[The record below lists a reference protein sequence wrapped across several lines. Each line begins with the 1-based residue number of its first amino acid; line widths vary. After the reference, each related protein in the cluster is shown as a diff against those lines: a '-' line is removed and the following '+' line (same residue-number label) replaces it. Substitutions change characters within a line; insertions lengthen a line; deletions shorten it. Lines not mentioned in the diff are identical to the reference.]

1 MTSTGAAP
9 SALERFSPVARSWFV
24 DTFAAPTRA
33 QELGWDAISR
43 GEHTL
48 LLAPTGSGKTLA
60 AFLWCLDKL
69 ASRPEPPPRKDGK
82 RAKRD
87 GISVLYV
94 SPLKALSYDVE
105 RNLRSPLAG
114 LRIAAARTGQGLP
127 EIRVGT
133 RTGDTPTR
141 EREDIRRDPPD
152 ILITTPES
160 LYLMLTSRA
169 REVLRTVETV
179 IIDEIH
185 TMAGTKRGAHLAL
198 SLERLEMLAEKPPQ
212 RIGLSATQRPLEEVA
227 KYLGGDRPVRIADAG
242 ASKELDLK
250 VIVPVEDMANI
261 DPSLYQQTG
270 TVSGTG
276 YEGAQGIWPAVYPQ
290 LLELVR
296 AHRSTL
302 IFVNNRRLAERLAA
316 RVNELAGEELLR
328 AHHGSVSR
336 EQRTEIEEKLK
347 AGLLPGLVATSSLE
361 LGIDMGAVDLVIQ
374 VESPKSVARGLQRVG
389 RAGHQVDA
397 PSRGRIFPKF
407 RGDLLECAVVTERMH
422 KGLIEKTEV
431 PKNPLDV
438 LAQQIVAMCAVDDL
452 RVDEVEALARRTY
465 NFATLTRDVLESVL
479 GMLAGQYPS
488 DEFADLKPRILWDRA
503 TDILS
508 SRRDAKTVAVIN
520 GGTIPDRGL
529 YGVFL
534 GEGGPRVGE
543 LDEEMVYESRAGETF
558 LLGATTWRIEQITR
572 DRVIVS
578 PAPGEPGKM
587 PFWKGD
593 GIGRPLEFGRAIGAF
608 TREIDAIR
616 DPEKA
621 LARLQQTHDLDERAA
636 RNLLAY
642 LDEEKE
648 ATGSLPTDRT
658 IVVERFRDELGD
670 WRVVILT
677 PFGGRVH
684 SPWAQAL
691 EAMLAE
697 RSGFDVQTIW
707 SDDGIAI
714 RFAGGEEPPSAEMLF
729 PSPEE
734 VEELVLN
741 RLSNTALFAAHFREN
756 AARALLLPRRRPG
769 ARTPLWLQRQRSA
782 NLLAVASR
790 YGSFPIIL
798 ETYRECLRDVF
809 DLPGLIEILTQVRS
823 REIRTV
829 TVETQEASPFA
840 RSLLFDYIAVYMYE
854 GDAPLAER
862 RAQALALD
870 RNLLRDLLGQD
881 ELRELLDPEAIE
893 QVELELQCLVEN
905 RKARNEDQ
913 LHDLLR
919 RVGDL
924 TEYEVEARVTEPG
937 RARDWLALL
946 EASHRACRVRVG
958 GEERWIPIE
967 DAGRYRD
974 ALGVSTPQG
983 VPEAFLKQTLAPLE
997 GLVGRFARTHSP
1009 FVAGAVAERW
1019 SLPESLV
1026 REALQ
1031 SLEAAG
1037 SLLHG
1042 DFRPGGVEREW
1053 CDPDVLRMLRCRSLA
1068 RLRKEVEPVDGAA
1081 LARFEL
1087 KWQGIGSGASGIE
1100 RLREVVAQLEGL
1112 SLAAPVLERDILP
1125 ARVAGYQPR
1134 LLDELCA
1141 SGELTWV
1148 GRGRLG
1154 KDDGRL
1160 TLVPREKLADF
1171 AQAMPPDDLTP
1182 LHESIMELLERRGA
1196 SFFTE
1201 VVAATRQPAR
1211 EVLDA
1216 LWDLAW
1222 AGAIT
1227 NDTFAPV
1234 RALAWPKRAG
1244 PSPRGR
1250 AGGLPAEAAGRW
1262 SLTAYPSDVPANA
1275 TQRAHALATTLL
1287 ERYGVVTREAV
1298 MAEGVTGGFS
1308 FVYPVLKT
1316 MEEGGRIRRGYFV
1329 EGLGAAQFA
1338 LPGAVDRLRAERE
1351 LPDEPVVRALAASDP
1366 ANPYGAA
1373 LPWPRREEQERR
1385 GLQRAAGAYVVLVD
1399 GEPMLYLE
1407 RGGKSVVTFPGFD
1420 DEGGRRR
1427 AVDGLMGLT
1436 AHSGGRG
1443 LTIERIDGVPP
1454 SESPFAGAFVE
1465 AGFAAGYRGLT
1476 FRPSR
1481 PELAGARGR

>member
-1 MTSTGAAP
+1 MVAAP
-9 SALERFSPVARSWFV
+9 PSVLERFGEAARAWFT

-33 QELGWDAISR
+33 QELGWEAISR

-60 AFLWCLDKL
+60 AFLWCLDRL
-69 ASRPEPPPRKDGK
+69 TARPGLPLDAKGK
-82 RAKRD
+82 RQKRA
-87 GISVLYV
+87 GVSVLYI

-105 RNLRSPLAG
+105 RNLRGPLAG
-114 LRIAAARTGQGLP
+114 LRIAAARAGQPLP
-127 EIRVGT
+127 EISVGT
-133 RTGDTPTR
+133 RTGDTPTK

-160 LYLMLTSRA
+160 LYLMLTSRS
-169 REVLRTVETV
+169 REVLRTIDTV

-185 TMAGTKRGAHLAL
+185 TMAGTKRGAHLSL
-198 SLERLEMLAEKPPQ
+198 SLERLERLTERAPQ

-242 ASKELDLK
+242 ATKELDLK

-261 DPSLYQQTG
+261 DPSLYQQVG

-290 LLELVR
+290 LLELIR
-296 AHRSTL
+296 SHRSTL

-316 RVNELAGEELLR
+316 RINELAGEELLR

-361 LGIDMGAVDLVIQ
+361 LGIDMGAIDLVIQ

-397 PSRGRIFPKF
+397 PSTGRIFPKF
-407 RGDLLECAVVTERMH
+407 RGDLLECAVLTERMH
-422 KGLIEKTEV
+422 KGLIEKTDV

-438 LAQQIVAMCAVDDL
+438 LAQQIVAMCAVDDW
-452 RVDEVEALARRTY
+452 RIEALEALVRRSY

-503 TDILS
+503 TDVLS
-508 SRRDAKTVAVIN
+508 SRRDAKTIAIVNA
-520 GGTIPDRGL
+520 GTIPDRGL

-534 GEGGPRVGE
+534 GVGGPRVGE
-543 LDEEMVYESRAGETF
+543 LDEEMVYETRAGETF
-558 LLGATTWRIEQITR
+558 MLGATTWRVQEITR
-572 DRVIVS
+572 DQVIVT

-593 GIGRPLEFGRAIGAF
+593 GIGRPLEFGRAIGQF
-608 TREIDAIR
+608 TREIEAMKDG
-616 DPEKA
+616 DEA
-621 LARLQQTHDLDERAA
+621 LERLQRTHDLDERAA

-642 LDEEKE
+642 LAEEKE

-658 IVVERFRDELGD
+658 IVVQRFRDELGD

-684 SPWAQAL
+684 SPWAQAI
-691 EAMLAE
+691 EAMLSD

-707 SDDGIAI
+707 SDDGIAL
-714 RFAGGEEPPSAEMLF
+714 RFAGGDEPPPSESLF

-734 VEELVLN
+734 VEEMVLE

-769 ARTPLWLQRQRSA
+769 SRTPLWLQRQRSA

-809 DLPGLIEILTQVRS
+809 DLPGLIEILSQVRS

-840 RSLLFDYIAVYMYE
+840 RSLLFDYVAAYMYE

-862 RAQALALD
+862 RAQALTLD

-881 ELRELLDPEAIE
+881 ELRELLDPDALT
-893 QVELELQCLVEN
+893 QVELELQGLVDQ
-905 RKARNEDQ
+905 RKARTEDQ

-924 TEYEVEARVTEPG
+924 TFGELEARVAEPSSTDG
-937 RARDWLALL
+937 WLRLL
-946 EASHRACRVRVG
+946 EASHRACRVRIG
-958 GEERWIPIE
+958 REERWIPIE

-974 ALGVSTPQG
+974 ALGVATPQG
-983 VPEAFLKQTLAPLE
+983 VPEAFLKPSESALE

-1009 FVAGAVAERW
+1009 FVAAALAERW
-1019 SLPESLV
+1019 SIPESLV

-1031 SLEAAG
+1031 ALEAAG
-1037 SLLHG
+1037 AVVHG

-1053 CDPDVLRMLRCRSLA
+1053 CDAEVLRMLRRRSLA
-1068 RLRKEVEPVDGAA
+1068 RLRREVEAVDGAA
-1081 LARFEL
+1081 YARFSL
-1087 KWQGIGSGASGIE
+1087 KWQGVRSGASGVD
-1100 RLREVVAQLEGL
+1100 RLREVVAQLEA
-1112 SLAAPVLERDILP
+1112 LALPASALERDILP
-1125 ARVAGYQPR
+1125 ARVSGYQPR

-1141 SGELTWV
+1141 SGEVAWV

-1154 KDDGRL
+1154 KDDGRVA
-1160 TLVPREKLADF
+1160 LVPRERLAEFSGVPSAEVEDEL
-1171 AQAMPPDDLTP
+1171 QRVVLDL
-1182 LHESIMELLERRGA
+1182 LRRRGA
-1196 SFFTE
+1196 LFFTE
-1201 VVAATRQPAR
+1201 LVASTMNPAR

-1216 LWDLAW
+1216 LWELAW
-1222 AGAIT
+1222 GGLVN

-1234 RALAWPKRAG
+1234 RALAWPKRTTVA
-1244 PSPRGR
+1244 PRPR
-1250 AGGLPAEAAGRW
+1250 SGGLPPEASGRW
-1262 SLTAYPSDVPANA
+1262 SATAISDSAPPNS
-1275 TQRAHALATTLL
+1275 TQRAHRLASTLL
-1287 ERYGVVTREAV
+1287 ERYGVVTRETV
-1298 MAEGVTGGFS
+1298 MAEGVDGGFS
-1308 FVYPVLKT
+1308 AVYPVFKA
-1316 MEEGGRIRRGYFV
+1316 MEDGGRIRRGYFV

-1338 LPGAVDRLRAERE
+1338 LPGAVERLRAERDRPE
-1351 LPDEPVVRALAASDP
+1351 EPLIVMLAATDP
-1366 ANPYGAA
+1366 ANPYGAT
-1373 LPWPRREEQERR
+1373 LPWPKRENEQRRQ
-1385 GLQRAAGAYVVLVD
+1385 LQRAAGAQVVLVD
-1399 GEPMLYLE
+1399 GEAVLYLD
-1407 RGGKSVVTFPGFD
+1407 RGGRGVTTLPAFD
-1420 DEGGRRR
+1420 VAVSRELALGGLLQ
-1427 AVDGLMGLT
+1427 AVERL
-1436 AHSGGRG
+1436 GGRG
-1443 LTIERIDGVPP
+1443 LTVERIDGLPTG
-1454 SESPFAGAFVE
+1454 ESPIAEAFLA
-1465 AGFAAGYRGLT
+1465 AGFLAGYRGLT
-1476 FRPSR
+1476 YRPATR
-1481 PELAGARGR
+1481 GVDVAGRR